1 MNGGMDMDKR
11 MKQCINEIAE
21 KYKHI
26 MDFQKN
32 DKYSREQT
40 VVYVA
45 PDQDHWLSVEVMDKN
60 FIQARLSDDKGIIKQ
75 WDDYSILD
83 GKIKLNK
90 SVKAPEKVNKSL
102 SARIEKARSRAD
114 KNNRDRAERS
124 TRANEKGYASLDN

>member
-1 MNGGMDMDKR
+1 MDKR
-11 MKQCINEIAE
+11 MEQCINEIAE

-45 PDQDHWLSVEVMDKN
+45 PDQEHWLSVEVMDKN
-60 FIQARLSDDKGIIKQ
+60 IIQARLSDDKGIIKQ

-90 SVKAPEKVNKSL
+90 SVKASGKVNKSL
-102 SARIEKARSRAD
+102 SAKIKKAKRQ
-114 KNNRDRAERS
+114 
-124 TRANEKGYASLDN
+124 GG

>member
-1 MNGGMDMDKR
+1 MDKR